1 MERDTKP
8 KLRRGGSQSD
18 FRNRFLLPVN
28 YRGAWDRVG
37 NGNPFAAGG
46 DGASCEAGPARSGT
60 WQFGTAG
67 PFASVFQGL
76 AGSAF
81 VEWLFM
87 IGLLLIGLA
96 LIFGMGVKIAGY
108 TGALLML
115 LMWLAVLPPEHNPI
129 LDDHIIYG
137 LILIGLT
144 FVKSGHWLGLGKWWS
159 GTELVKKHS
168 FLE

>member
-1 MERDTKP
+1 MKYAKKQYVLAFVRIGLGWIFLWAFLDKVFGLGFATEAESAW
-8 KLRRGGSQSD
+8 LAGGSPTAG
-18 FRNRFLLPVN
+18 FL
-28 YRGAWDRVG
+28 
-37 NGNPFAAGG
+37 
-46 DGASCEAGPARSGT
+46 
-60 WQFGTAG
+60 QFGTAG